1 MRFMLNDS
9 QFQNLGS
16 IIKDVNN
23 SRGLDCNTTS
33 ICQISDILFVESEE
47 STTPNKCNCNPE
59 VNNNNNNDNDD
70 TEEFS
75 YCEEKALLI
84 KAGFSACIRAFTFE
98 GFSSQNTIAK
108 VIRILRRLL
117 KGASIININCNIH
130 KEMLQG
136 LSVIFGMIPD
146 FNIFKVLQAPLKNY
160 LFWCYSQSEDDF
172 VINNSRI
179 LLCAITWMREVSSG
193 NNSNNDNN
201 NSNIN
206 NNNSNN
212 NGPKYGLTLLSQDL
226 LNFLISDINISTEQ
240 FQQESKL
247 TLNNPNSY
255 ILELKKRILRNL
267 ELFSNLIIY
276 SGFYLPPNSNISNNS
291 QNLFNTGGNLENT
304 CKKEAGNFVTTL
316 ITPQIMQ
323 VLSNLRIII
332 LEEVYK
338 VVDEFV
344 SIHLERAE
352 SDLNINSNDKVK
364 ENSKVKPKSKAIND
378 SDLSNEYDNN
388 KSTQLIKV
396 KILTWIISDI
406 FDIRNNSNKLKNKEN
421 SYSTLFNIGNNNI
434 ESKHELFNKVEYI
447 LMLSSLHQDILENM
461 LKVSGKTGLVIY
473 SHMIQEYL
481 ISIFSLEYVPS
492 TYYKFQNAEISQF
505 LFKNYY
511 SSILFGFGL
520 IPETRFNDFDFQIF
534 LTFNASMKILEYFE
548 KLFQEIL
555 TIQEFSIELIN
566 SNSSLNNNHES
577 YIHFSILKDI
587 ITIKSQSQKLLSLI
601 ETFYLANNVIL
612 GLRYT
617 RVAKDFRQRNPC
629 LSLDG
634 IINKYHISSSNVLY
648 NLIIKNCQLFNL
660 NPLGIQNLI
669 NSDPQIKKIFIN
681 LTYCIA
687 NTIYEYYQDSEI
699 IANLTVL
706 SNVNQIL
713 DCLLFNLDYN
723 IRDERFE
730 PIFKFFR
737 SKIYSDSFSND
748 KDNDEGCFNSKNLNN
763 ILLSASSYDFSKKE
777 LLYLDYNDKDFSSEP
792 DNRLESVD
800 IDSLPREQP
809 NYVEPPITVSSSP
822 SSPSSQVEESKE
834 FEMTSSMDL
843 EEVMKSESET
853 ESKSETESETESEP
867 EFNNLKHDENSKKES
882 LDMDNIDFSMNLEPS
897 SGEDEE

>member
-1 MRFMLNDS
+1 MRFMLSDS

-23 SRGLDCNTTS
+23 SRGLDCNATS

-47 STTPNKCNCNPE
+47 STTPNKCNCNSE
-59 VNNNNNNDNDD
+59 INNDSDD

-108 VIRILRRLL
+108 VIRIFRRLL
-117 KGASIININCNIH
+117 KGASIININCNVH

-146 FNIFKVLQAPLKNY
+146 FNIFKVLQVPLKNY
-160 LFWCYSQSEDDF
+160 LFLCYSQSKDDF

-193 NNSNNDNN
+193 NDSINDN

-226 LNFLISDINISTEQ
+226 LSFLISDINISTEQ

-247 TLNNPNSY
+247 TLNNPNSS

-291 QNLFNTGGNLENT
+291 RNLFSIGGSSENT

-323 VLSNLRIII
+323 VLNNLRIII

-344 SIHLERAE
+344 SIHLEGVE
-352 SDLNINSNDKVK
+352 SDLHISSNEKVK
-364 ENSKVKPKSKAIND
+364 ESSKAKPKSKTIND
-378 SDLSNEYDNN
+378 LDLSNKYDEGDD
-388 KSTQLIKV
+388 KSGRLIKL

-406 FDIRNNSNKLKNKEN
+406 FDIRNNSNKLKNKEDSN
-421 SYSTLFNIGNNNI
+421 STLLNVGKSNI
-434 ESKHELFNKVEYI
+434 ESRHELFDKVEYI
-447 LMLSSLHQDILENM
+447 LMLSSLHQDIFENM
-461 LKVSGKTGLVIY
+461 LKVSGKTGLAVY

-511 SSILFGFGL
+511 STILFGFGL
-520 IPETRFNDFDFQIF
+520 IPETRFNELDFQIF
-534 LTFNASMKILEYFE
+534 LTFNAGIKILEYSE
-548 KLFQEIL
+548 KLFQEII

-566 SNSSLNNNHES
+566 SNLPPNNIHQS
-577 YIHFSILKDI
+577 YAHFSTLKDI
-587 ITIKSQSQKLLSLI
+587 ITIKSQSLKLLSLL
-601 ETFYLANNVIL
+601 ETFCLANNIIL

-617 RVAKDFRQRNPC
+617 RVVKDFRQKNPC

-634 IINKYHISSSNVLY
+634 IINKCHISSSTVLY
-648 NLIIKNCQLFNL
+648 NLMIKNCQLFNL
-660 NPLGIQNLI
+660 NPLGIQSLI
-669 NSDPQIKKIFIN
+669 NSDPQIKNIFIN
-681 LTYCIA
+681 LTYYIA
-687 NTIYEYYQDSEI
+687 NTISEYYQDSEI
-699 IANLTVL
+699 IANPAVF
-706 SNVNQIL
+706 SNINQIL

-730 PIFKFFR
+730 PIFNFFR
-737 SKIYSDSFSND
+737 SRIYLDSVSND
-748 KDNDEGCFNSKNLNN
+748 RDDDDACFNSKNLDNF
-763 ILLSASSYDFSKKE
+763 LLNSSSYDYSKKE
-777 LLYLDYNDKDFSSEP
+777 LLYLDYDDKDFSSEP
-792 DNRLESVD
+792 DSKLESVN
-800 IDSLPREQP
+800 IDSLSQEQP
-809 NYVEPPITVSSSP
+809 DCLELPVTV
-822 SSPSSQVEESKE
+822 SPSSQVEESKE
-834 FEMTSSMDL
+834 FE
-843 EEVMKSESET
+843 
-853 ESKSETESETESEP
+853 TESEP
-867 EFNNLKHDENSKKES
+867 KSELKNLKHDESPKEES
-882 LDMDNIDFSMNLEPS
+882 LDLDNVDFSMNLEPS
-897 SGEDEE
+897 SEEDEEY